1 MISQKVFAIF
11 STGDV
16 LRSFAQY
23 IEIKIK
29 IFNKQQKCQWGV
41 ALCCSV
47 ICMCDCGLLSR
58 L

>member
-16 LRSFAQY
+16 LRSFAQN

-29 IFNKQQKCQWGV
+29 NFQQATEVSMGRS
-41 ALCCSV
+41 SV
-47 ICMCDCGLLSR
+47 LQRYLH